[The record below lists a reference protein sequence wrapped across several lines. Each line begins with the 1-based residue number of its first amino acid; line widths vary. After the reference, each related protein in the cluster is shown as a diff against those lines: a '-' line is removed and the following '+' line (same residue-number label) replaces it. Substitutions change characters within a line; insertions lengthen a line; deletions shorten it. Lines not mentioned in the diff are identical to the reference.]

1 MKNEDAC
8 GDICVSRKFYTH
20 KKSAPR
26 FLLRECSAIS
36 FHCYKILVNFLFHDV
51 PNRLI
56 SLHNSCRANANGIS
70 ITAISSSAEDSVHHR
85 VETLR
90 HHMKILSPI
99 CFISATSCTAHLSS
113 GDTMLRSET
122 LFGKRETNSP
132 NSPFSANNNL
142 TQPGVSNVSKTA
154 TPTST
159 SSSGSQPNNNSG
171 SNEMGSKLI
180 VGPNIKLK
188 GVEINDC
195 DTLVVEGRV
204 EATMDSR
211 VIQIAEKGAFKGS
224 AEIDL
229 AEIRGDFD
237 GDLTVRQK
245 LVIYSSGRVSG
256 KIRYGKLVIEEGGQ
270 LSGDVQVGGSAEQRE
285 LLQAKTA

>member
-1 MKNEDAC
+1 
-8 GDICVSRKFYTH
+8 
-20 KKSAPR
+20 
-26 FLLRECSAIS
+26 
-36 FHCYKILVNFLFHDV
+36 
-51 PNRLI
+51 
-56 SLHNSCRANANGIS
+56 
-70 ITAISSSAEDSVHHR
+70 
-85 VETLR
+85 
-90 HHMKILSPI
+90 
-99 CFISATSCTAHLSS
+99 
-113 GDTMLRSET
+113 MLRSET

-132 NSPFSANNNL
+132 NTPFGATNNL
-142 TQPGVSNVSKTA
+142 AQQGASNVSRTT
-154 TPTST
+154 TPPS
-159 SSSGSQPNNNSG
+159 SSSGQQSSG
-171 SNEMGSKLI
+171 GSGEMGSKLI

-224 AEIDL
+224 AEIDV

-237 GDLTVRQK
+237 GELTVRQK

-256 KIRYGKLVIEEGGQ
+256 KIRYGKLIIEEGGQ
-270 LSGDVQVGGSAEQRE
+270 LSGDVQVGSGVEQRE